1 MTDNFVTKS
10 LPFVAMPIICVF
22 GMVTNGLNAAVFM
35 HPRMKDASF
44 KYLLFMSLTEMVY
57 LGMNVMLFV
66 TYCDECHITR
76 TYATQVYLLIS
87 REFLSRSF
95 IMFNILCNI
104 FLSLQ
109 RYMILKNRAYMKST
123 SHIYLI
129 SFLFVFSLIYYLPVF
144 SLRRISLIQNDSNN
158 NVTTSDEYRLENNEF
173 GSSLEGKLV
182 LTLLQ
187 SFRFFIGSLVL
198 GFFNFLNIYELKKRF
213 SRNAFNFVSTGTFRF
228 IHIYSFSF
236 VYVDKH
242 IFSLTTKTTKR
253 NV

>member
-1 MTDNFVTKS
+1 MTDNFVEKS

-57 LGMNVMLFV
+57 LSLNVMLFI
-66 TYCDECHITR
+66 TYCDDCHVTR

-109 RYMILKNRAYMKST
+109 RYMILKNRAYMKTT

-129 SFLFVFSLIYYLPVF
+129 GFLFVFSLVYYLPVF
-144 SLRRISLIQNDSNN
+144 SLRRISVIKADLH
-158 NVTTSDEYRLENNEF
+158 NVTTSENEYKLEYNEF

-182 LTLLQ
+182 ITLLQ
-187 SFRFFIGSLVL
+187 SFRFFLGSIVL
-198 GFFNFLNIYELKKRF
+198 GVFNFLNIYELKKRF
-213 SRNAFNFVSTGTFRF
+213 SRNAFNSESPSNL
-228 IHIYSFSF
+228 IYSYLF
-236 VYVDKH
+236 
-242 IFSLTTKTTKR
+242 I
-253 NV
+253 